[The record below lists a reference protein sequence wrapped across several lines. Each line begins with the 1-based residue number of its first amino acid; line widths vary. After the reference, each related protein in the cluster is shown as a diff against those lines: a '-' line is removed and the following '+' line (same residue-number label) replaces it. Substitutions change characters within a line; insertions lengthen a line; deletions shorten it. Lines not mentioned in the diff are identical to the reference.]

1 MPSAARKLNFMI
13 REDVARELG
22 ELVPPGRRSKVVN
35 DALAKE
41 LLSIRRKRL
50 AERMLALREQGPSV
64 STRDIV
70 AILKRDRKRH

>member
-22 ELVPPGRRSKVVN
+22 ELVPPGKRSKVVN

-41 LLSIRRKRL
+41 LLFIRRKRL